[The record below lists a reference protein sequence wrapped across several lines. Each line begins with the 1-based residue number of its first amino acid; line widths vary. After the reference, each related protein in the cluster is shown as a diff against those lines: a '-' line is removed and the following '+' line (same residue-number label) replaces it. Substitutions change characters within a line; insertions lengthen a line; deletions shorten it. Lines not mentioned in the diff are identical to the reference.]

1 MERWGR
7 RSVRWWC
14 MKLYGLITGLE
25 RKMVII
31 HNHHVSKSKH
41 VQRKS
46 ISQCTKMRT
55 EIRLFGA
62 MALKCLGRGEE
73 LDRLERVD
81 MTSATPYVP
90 QSCDME
96 CAPVSVAEQG

>member
-1 MERWGR
+1 
-7 RSVRWWC
+7 

-31 HNHHVSKSKH
+31 HNHHVRSENSVPKE
-41 VQRKS
+41 S

-62 MALKCLGRGEE
+62 MALKCLGGEGQQE
-73 LDRLERVD
+73 KDFWKSGGVD
-81 MTSATPYVP
+81 SLSNALCL
-90 QSCDME
+90 SIL
-96 CAPVSVAEQG
+96 